1 MFVFIFFFSF
11 LQSKYEL
18 RSSFLKEKTPCK
30 CFIGLHTQTYWF
42 KPQLVFLR
50 YFLTKENIK
59 LVAKIYVL
67 SLKLALGSVL
77 VLEILKNSILIPEI
91 AIKFDFNS

>member
-1 MFVFIFFFSF
+1 
-11 LQSKYEL
+11 
-18 RSSFLKEKTPCK
+18 
-30 CFIGLHTQTYWF
+30 
-42 KPQLVFLR
+42 VFLR

-77 VLEILKNSILIPEI
+77 VLEILKN
-91 AIKFDFNS
+91 